1 MTVKPI
7 EKPNNPL
14 FSSGPCPKHPEWE
27 LSVLSDAVLGRSHR
41 SKKALDKINQAIT
54 LIRETLKIPSNYLIG
69 IVPASD
75 TGAIEM
81 LLWNLLGYKPVDVL
95 AWESFGND
103 WVKDIVDQLKVANT
117 IILKAE
123 YGDIINLESV
133 NFNNDVVFTWNGTT
147 SGVCV
152 PNANWI
158 KDDREGLTLCDA
170 TSAVYSMKLPWSKL
184 DATTF
189 SWQKVLGGE
198 AQHGVIIISPR
209 VIHRLESYQPVRPI
223 PKIFQLLSKSK
234 VNEKLFLGS
243 TINTP
248 SMLCVEDVISSLKWV
263 KNIGGLEKTI
273 EISRMNLDIVEKKL
287 ENSSWLEFLASQ
299 KEIRSCTSICLKVK
313 SSVLQ
318 LIGADRLKNN
328 LSNLLD
334 YFEKQNVAFDI
345 GSYRDAPLGI
355 RIWGGATVNYRDVDV
370 LLDWLEWGYHE
381 FITNVG
387 SNE

>member
-1 MTVKPI
+1 MTLKPI

-14 FSSGPCPKHPEWE
+14 FSSGPCPKHPEWK

-41 SKKALDKINQAIT
+41 SKKALDRINQAIT

-81 LLWNLLGYKPVDVL
+81 LLWNLLGSKPVDVL

-103 WVKDIVDQLKVANT
+103 WVKDIIDQLKVANT
-117 IILKAE
+117 RVLKAE

-209 VIHRLESYQPVRPI
+209 VIDRLESYQPIRPI

-313 SSVLQ
+313 SHVLQ

-381 FITNVG
+381 FINVG